1 MENINALPG
10 LAALFSAIT
19 VFFILYA
26 ILAPRIERA
35 RTSSA
40 GPVDEKDTLG
50 KYVKPVLNEFLPQ
63 LPPIKLKKDRAAKI
77 AELIHKSGNPW
88 RLNQEEFIGIM
99 AALGITGGI
108 FGSIIAAF
116 GSLDVNPLIMIIAF
130 TAAGFFYPYSV
141 YNTARQK
148 RTSELQRNL
157 PQALDLLTVTM
168 SAGETFQPAVISV
181 VKQLPESLVKREFNK
196 IAVNT
201 QAGISIEQSLLDFAS
216 ITDSDEATNFAKA
229 VIQSQKLGSD
239 VSETLSQQASFTRDA
254 KETRIEEKI
263 AKLNT
268 TLFIPLSLTM
278 LPAFLLIFITPIM
291 LGLIGG

>member
-26 ILAPRIERA
+26 VLAPRIERA
-35 RTSSA
+35 RTNSA
-40 GPVDEKDTLG
+40 GPIDEKDTLG

-63 LPPIKLKKDRAAKI
+63 LPPIKLKKDRAAKL

-88 RLNQEEFIGIM
+88 RLNQEELIGIM
-99 AALGITGGI
+99 AALAITGGI

-116 GSLDVNPLIMIIAF
+116 GSLDINPLIMIIAF

-148 RTSELQRNL
+148 RTAELQRNL

-181 VKQLPESLVKREFNK
+181 VKQLPDSLVKREFNK

-201 QAGISIEQSLLDFAS
+201 QAGISIEQSLIDFAS

-239 VSETLSQQASFTRDA
+239 VSETLSQQASFTRDS

>member
-26 ILAPRIERA
+26 VLAPRIERA
-35 RTSSA
+35 RTNSA
-40 GPVDEKDTLG
+40 GPIDEKDTLG

-63 LPPIKLKKDRAAKI
+63 LPPIKLKKDRAAKL

-88 RLNQEEFIGIM
+88 RLNQEELIGIM
-99 AALGITGGI
+99 AALAITGGI

-116 GSLDVNPLIMIIAF
+116 GSLDVNPLVMIIAF

-148 RTSELQRNL
+148 RTAELQRNL

-181 VKQLPESLVKREFNK
+181 VKQLPDSLVKREFNK

-239 VSETLSQQASFTRDA
+239 VSETLSQQASFTRDS

>member
-10 LAALFSAIT
+10 LAAIFGALT

-26 ILAPRIERA
+26 VLAPRIERV
-35 RTSSA
+35 RTNSS
-40 GPVDEKDTLG
+40 GPIDEKDTLG

-116 GSLDVNPLIMIIAF
+116 GSLDINPLIMIIAF

-148 RTSELQRNL
+148 RTAELQRNL

-181 VKQLPESLVKREFNK
+181 VKQLPDSLVKREFNK
-196 IAVNT
+196 IAINT

-239 VSETLSQQASFTRDA
+239 VSETLSQQASFTRDS